1 MVNSGGEAMAGARDR
16 PAAEGDIWAILAQV
30 ADPEIPVISIVDL
43 GIVRHVTVDERGVEV
58 GLSPT
63 YSGCPATDLIR
74 SLVVESLAAHGLGA
88 RIRMVLNPPWT
99 TDWISAAGREKL
111 RRYGIVPPRLVAGA
125 AGGAVVANEEIPGCP
140 HCGSAHTERV
150 SEFGSTPCKSL
161 YRCRDCLEPFERFKC
176 L

>member
-1 MVNSGGEAMAGARDR
+1 VKTGGE
-16 PAAEGDIWAILAQV
+16 PAAHTEARVWSILENI
-30 ADPEIPVISIVDL
+30 ADPEIPAISIVDL
-43 GIVRHVTVDERGVEV
+43 GIVRHVTADSRGVEV

-63 YSGCPATDLIR
+63 YSGCPATDVIR
-74 SLVVESLAAHGLGA
+74 SLVVESLAAHGLEA
-88 RIRMVLNPPWT
+88 QIRMVLNPPWT

-111 RRYGIVPPRLVAGA
+111 HGYGIVPPRLLAGA
-125 AGGAVVANEEIPGCP
+125 AGGAEAANDEIPACP
-140 HCGSAHTERV
+140 HCRSAQTERI